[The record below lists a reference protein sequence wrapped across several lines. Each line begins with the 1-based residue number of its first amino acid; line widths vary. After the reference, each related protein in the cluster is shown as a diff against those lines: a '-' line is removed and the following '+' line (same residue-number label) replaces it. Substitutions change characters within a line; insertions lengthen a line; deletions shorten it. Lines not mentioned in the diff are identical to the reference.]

1 MVFRKVPNP
10 SLHSHCM
17 KHLCIVSC
25 MFAAMQSNF
34 PTEAVLAFFPR
45 PQLSEPHLRNDERY
59 ELMTLNLITLW
70 PSSWLNV
77 LER

>member
-34 PTEAVLAFFPR
+34 PTEGVLAFFPR

-59 ELMTLNLITLW
+59 ELIHFEFDNFMAFHLVECT
-70 PSSWLNV
+70 
-77 LER
+77 